1 MQTLSLVR
9 GRLLRH
15 LDWSKRLVSKTPFS
29 DDLDEHEMILARF
42 HTEALTR
49 VRFAISPMFEMIRS
63 VRTLD
68 DPASG
73 AIHLPWTERA
83 RMLSSDLDLAPL
95 IALQSSEIYNPDFV
109 NPPPNSPLVDF
120 EEELA
125 VMLAT
130 PPAQIRAEVAGAYQG
145 VDLPPVLEPFMK
157 TPRRAI
163 EQLAELM
170 RAYWEQCMADDWPRI
185 RSLLEQDVLYRARQI
200 ADGGTAR
207 LFCDLDPA
215 VSWKDGVLRIDC
227 GECEGDLGLDERGL
241 LLVPSVFVWPKV
253 TLVNAE
259 PWQPSLAYPARG
271 IGMLWSPEQTA
282 PPDALERL
290 LGRTR
295 ATLLVSLDSPRSTTE
310 LAGALGVT
318 PGGISQHLGVLRD
331 AGLVCGRRVAR
342 SVLYMRSCEGDDLL
356 AAAGADAATVEE
368 RPPAGAGA
376 AL

>member
-1 MQTLSLVR
+1 
-9 GRLLRH
+9 
-15 LDWSKRLVSKTPFS
+15 
-29 DDLDEHEMILARF
+29 MILARF

-63 VRTLD
+63 VRALH
-68 DPASG
+68 DPAG
-73 AIHLPWTERA
+73 AAIHLPWTERA
-83 RMLSSDLDLAPL
+83 RLLSAELDLSSLV
-95 IALQSSEIYNPDFV
+95 ALQSSEIYNPDFV
-109 NPPPNSPLVDF
+109 NPPPNNPLVAF

-130 PPAQIRAEVAGAYQG
+130 PAAQIRAEVLGAYEG
-145 VDLPPVLEPFMK
+145 FPLPGVLEPFVR

-163 EQLAELM
+163 EGLAELM
-170 RAYWEQCMADDWPRI
+170 RIYWERCLADDWPRI

-215 VSWKDGVLRIDC
+215 VGWRNGVLRIEC
-227 GECEGDLGLDERGL
+227 GECDSDLNLDERGL
-241 LLVPSVFVWPKV
+241 LLVPSVFVWPRV
-253 TLVNAE
+253 TIVNAE

-318 PGGISQHLGVLRD
+318 PGGISQHLAVLRD

-356 AAAGADAATVEE
+356 AAAGADPATDGTSPTV
-368 RPPAGAGA
+368 AAGA
-376 AL
+376 APA